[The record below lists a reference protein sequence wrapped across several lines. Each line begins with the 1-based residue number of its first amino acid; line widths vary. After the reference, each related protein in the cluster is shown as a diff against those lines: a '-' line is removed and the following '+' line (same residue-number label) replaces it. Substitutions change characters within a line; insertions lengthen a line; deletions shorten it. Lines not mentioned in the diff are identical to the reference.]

1 MTDAQIKF
9 AVPALTTGFDKPDEY
24 GLKSRTH
31 TLSIETANSTDG
43 GQANRHEASSEAL
56 RALGKR

>member
-31 TLSIETANSTDG
+31 TLSIETAYSTDG
-43 GQANRHEASSEAL
+43 G
-56 RALGKR
+56 